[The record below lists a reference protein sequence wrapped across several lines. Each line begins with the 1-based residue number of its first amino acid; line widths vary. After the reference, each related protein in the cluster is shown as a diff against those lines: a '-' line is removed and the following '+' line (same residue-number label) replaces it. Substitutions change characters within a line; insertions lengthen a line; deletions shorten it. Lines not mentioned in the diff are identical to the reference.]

1 VQKIY
6 MKQWLEQILIFDARI
21 SKILRVPKEQKFLSI
36 ILKIF
41 AHSGDSW
48 FWLAG
53 LFITWI
59 FSEGEWRQRSAF
71 LGVGLF
77 IMAAV
82 VILLKFSIRRPRPEG
97 EWGQIYRITDPH
109 SFPSGHA
116 ARSAAL
122 AVMGLAV
129 GPTWFAIALCL
140 WAPWVGLS
148 RVALGVHYLSD
159 VIAGWLVGVAMGGI
173 ALLLQPKILQIIDQ
187 FLNAIIF

>member
-1 VQKIY
+1 
-6 MKQWLEQILIFDARI
+6 MKQWLKRLLRTDARL
-21 SKILRVPKEQKFLSI
+21 SSALLVPDEKRLLSLL
-36 ILKIF
+36 LKIF

-53 LFITWI
+53 LFLVWL
-59 FSEGEWRQRSAF
+59 FGKDAWRERALF
-71 LGVGLF
+71 LGVGLV
-77 IMAAV
+77 IMASV
-82 VILLKFSIRRPRPEG
+82 VILLKFSIRRKRPDG

-122 AVMGLAV
+122 AVMGLAI
-129 GPTWFAIALCL
+129 GPPWFGAALVL

-159 VIAGWLVGVAMGGI
+159 VVVGWLVGALMGLLAVAFQPL
-173 ALLLQPKILQIIDQ
+173 ALRIFSFLL
-187 FLNAIIF
+187 

>member
-1 VQKIY
+1 
-6 MKQWLEQILIFDARI
+6 MKHWLEKILKFDARI
-21 SKILRVPKEQKFLSI
+21 SKILRVPKQQKFLSL

-53 LFITWI
+53 LLITWL
-59 FSEGEWRQRSAF
+59 FSKGEWHQRSAF
-71 LGVGLF
+71 LAIGLF
-77 IMAAV
+77 IMAAA
-82 VILLKFSIRRPRPEG
+82 VIVLKFSIRRPRPEG
-97 EWGQIYRITDPH
+97 KWGQIYRITDPH

-129 GPTWFAIALCL
+129 GPTWFAIALSI

-159 VIAGWLVGVAMGGI
+159 VIAGWLVGSVMGGI
-173 ALLLQPKILQIIDQ
+173 ALLLQSFILQILDQ
-187 FLNAIIF
+187 FLNALNF

>member
-1 VQKIY
+1 
-6 MKQWLEQILIFDARI
+6 MRQWLEQILIFDARI

-116 ARSAAL
+116 AIIREVHIYGQSLEVGEDRS
-122 AVMGLAV
+122 
-129 GPTWFAIALCL
+129 
-140 WAPWVGLS
+140 
-148 RVALGVHYLSD
+148 
-159 VIAGWLVGVAMGGI
+159 GI
-173 ALLLQPKILQIIDQ
+173 AQHSGLGTQLIAEAEKIAKDAGYKRLPVLPRWQ
-187 FLNAIIF
+187 

>member
-1 VQKIY
+1 MKNWIKQVLKI
-6 MKQWLEQILIFDARI
+6 DAQLSRA
-21 SKILRVPKEQKFLSI
+21 LFVPPERAALSL

-53 LFITWI
+53 LFIVWL
-59 FSEGEWRQRSAF
+59 FSRGEWRAKAIF
-71 LGVGLF
+71 LGVGMV
-77 IMAAV
+77 IMAAA

-97 EWGQIYRITDPH
+97 EWGSIYRITDPH

-122 AVMGLAV
+122 AVMGLAI
-129 GPTWFAIALCL
+129 GPGWFGLILSI

-159 VIAGWLVGVAMGGI
+159 VLAGWLVGALMGLVAL
-173 ALLLQPKILQIIDQ
+173 ALRPFVAD
-187 FLNAIIF
+187 FLSHLF

>member
-1 VQKIY
+1 
-6 MKQWLEQILIFDARI
+6 MKDWLTKLLKFDARI
-21 SKILRVPKEQKFLSI
+21 SKTLRVPKEQKFLSLV
-36 ILKIF
+36 LKFF

-53 LFITWI
+53 LFIAWLFSGGTWR
-59 FSEGEWRQRSAF
+59 ERVVF
-71 LGVGLF
+71 LTIGLV
-77 IMAAV
+77 IMAAA
-82 VILLKFSIRRPRPEG
+82 VIALKFSIRRPRPEG

-122 AVMGLAV
+122 AVMGISV
-129 GPTWFAIALCL
+129 GPPWFGIAVSL

-159 VIAGWLVGVAMGGI
+159 VVVGWVVGAAMGGI
-173 ALLLQPKILQIIDQ
+173 AILAKPLILKI
-187 FLNAIIF
+187 FSMFT

>member
-1 VQKIY
+1 
-6 MKQWLEQILIFDARI
+6 MKQWLRRIFKLDARC
-21 SKILRVPKEQKFLSI
+21 SKALFIPPEKKALSL

-48 FWLAG
+48 FWLTG
-53 LFITWI
+53 LFLVWLFGTE
-59 FSEGEWRQRSAF
+59 SWRERALF
-71 LGVGLF
+71 LGVGLV
-77 IMAAV
+77 IMAAA

-97 EWGQIYRITDPH
+97 DWGQIYRITDPH

-122 AVMGLAV
+122 AVMAAAI
-129 GPTWFAIALCL
+129 GPAWFGWTLCL

-159 VIAGWLVGVAMGGI
+159 VLAGWVVGAVMGLI
-173 ALLLQPKILQIIDQ
+173 ALLLRPFVVQ
-187 FLNAIIF
+187 FLGVFL

>member
-1 VQKIY
+1 MNRGLK
-6 MKQWLEQILIFDARI
+6 KLLKLDARW
-21 SKILRVPKEQKFLSI
+21 SKALRVNENRRFISLL
-36 ILKIF
+36 LKIF

-53 LFITWI
+53 LFLVWL
-59 FSEGEWRQRSAF
+59 FGETAWRARAVF
-71 LGVGLF
+71 LGVGLT
-77 IMAAV
+77 IMASV
-82 VILLKFSIRRPRPEG
+82 VIVLKFAIQRPRPEG

-122 AVMGLAV
+122 VAMGIAI
-129 GPTWFAIALCL
+129 GPPWFAITLAV

-159 VIAGWLVGVAMGGI
+159 VVVGWLVGAGMGAI
-173 ALLLQPKILQIIDQ
+173 ALLLQPLAMR
-187 FLNAIIF
+187 LLGWLV